1 MCGYRKDAI
10 LREIADL
17 EANLSRRL
25 ENLKEI
31 KEEAK
36 KRAKE
41 LISKPTKAEIQVKY
55 LLSKTGNKFEFQ
67 KIIDGDS
74 FYYIVDFYLP
84 KSKLIIEIDGE
95 YHETPEQKQKDS
107 KRERH
112 LVSLGYTK
120 IIRFRNK
127 DIFNL
132 TEKEFSKKLKVV
144 LERNRL
150 TPIIPKTKKLEKR
163 IRELR
168 ILLTKYG

>member
-1 MCGYRKDAI
+1 MCGYKRDAI

-25 ENLKEI
+25 ESLKEI
-31 KEEAK
+31 KEEAR

-67 KIIDGDS
+67 KIIDGDN

-95 YHETPEQKQKDS
+95 YHDTPEQKQKDS
-107 KRERH
+107 KR
-112 LVSLGYTK
+112 
-120 IIRFRNK
+120 
-127 DIFNL
+127 
-132 TEKEFSKKLKVV
+132 EFSKKLKVV